1 MKKLIKTGG
10 IVLIALFLLCSC
22 DPNANNGDVV
32 QLDIPSEFHG
42 MWQSVEVDPD
52 TGLHE
57 LLTISSHEMIGDGT
71 SMTDINALIESTK
84 KQAEDMGVNFS
95 STFSQS
101 HQAYGRYNFNLML
114 TMGYSTLIVNFTLAL
129 DGNNGL
135 VMAATITQPGQTKPM
150 TPNYTTNRDA
160 SGNPIISV
168 ENVELNFPTVF
179 KGEWLSE
186 DNITTG
192 EQERIVISNDD
203 FSINGV
209 SLVKKL
215 NAQITGLETK
225 AKQSNMPLSVTFSET
240 IEDKYYY
247 FRVNINF
254 NGQSELVAYMFDL
267 LENDVMNYTSD
278 VNHQLDGDIYNL
290 Q

>member
-1 MKKLIKTGG
+1 M
-10 IVLIALFLLCSC
+10 
-22 DPNANNGDVV
+22 
-32 QLDIPSEFHG
+32 
-42 MWQSVEVDPD
+42 
-52 TGLHE
+52 
-57 LLTISSHEMIGDGT
+57 
-71 SMTDINALIESTK
+71 
-84 KQAEDMGVNFS
+84 
-95 STFSQS
+95 
-101 HQAYGRYNFNLML
+101 
-114 TMGYSTLIVNFTLAL
+114 
-129 DGNNGL
+129 
-135 VMAATITQPGQTKPM
+135 
-150 TPNYTTNRDA
+150 
-160 SGNPIISV
+160 
-168 ENVELNFPTVF
+168 ELNFPTVF